1 MDQAVFPD
9 RDGTLDGPEAS
20 RVPAIV
26 ARFESVTGSARLEVV
41 LARDT
46 LALIGVHGAPI
57 SARSNR
63 LSHT

>member
-1 MDQAVFPD
+1 VFPD